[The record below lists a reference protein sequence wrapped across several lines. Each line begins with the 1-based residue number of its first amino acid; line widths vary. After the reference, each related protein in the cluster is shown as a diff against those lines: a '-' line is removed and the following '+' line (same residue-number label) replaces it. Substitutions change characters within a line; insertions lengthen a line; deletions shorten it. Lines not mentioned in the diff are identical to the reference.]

1 MKDRTLKLSLDSILA
16 LDTRNDKS
24 SFFEEVAVNSERAV
38 PRADIDL
45 NLTRINQVVPKL
57 ASDEILEPL
66 ADVTKE
72 KKARAIAEYFKKNPL
87 SHLKNFP
94 KTKKIFLDFFD
105 NLDTVEQDVDFLSE
119 ELDKQTSST
128 DQYGKVIITALYDA
142 GNPAVFKLQ
151 IFRPLIEGVKQ
162 FFVFDLSHPDDSGK
176 RFQTVTQSEK
186 SKRLTINRSLKSFNK
201 ASKHPYKST
210 VFDAEIWKGF
220 IQDKIEASHYDM
232 VMDCLERSHIHIQ
245 DFIRLVNS
253 RDKKYFK
260 FLYKDYLKNV
270 SIRTNSKDTSFI
282 NFKTASNQQIE
293 FKLNKYALSFQI

>member
-24 SFFEEVAVNSERAV
+24 SFFEEVAVNSERTGSV
-38 PRADIDL
+38 PDIDL
-45 NLTRINQVVPKL
+45 NVTRINQIVPKL

-72 KKARAIAEYFKKNPL
+72 KKARAIVEYFKKNPL

-105 NLDTVEQDVDFLSE
+105 NVDTLEQDVDFLSE
-119 ELDKQTSST
+119 ELDKQMSKT
-128 DQYGKVIITALYDA
+128 DQYGKVIISALYDA
-142 GNPAVFKLQ
+142 GNPAIFKLQ
-151 IFRPLIEGVKQ
+151 VFRPLIEGVKQ
-162 FFVFDLSHPDDSGK
+162 FFVFDLSQSENSGK

-220 IQDKIEASHYDM
+220 IRDKIEPSHYDM
-232 VMDCLERSHIHIQ
+232 VMDCLERSHVHIQ
-245 DFIRLVNS
+245 DFIRLVNN

-282 NFKTASNQQIE
+282 NFKTASNQQVE